1 MKDILQD
8 ENIVDYDSD
17 AVAEVGEDPEPVTS
31 ASREPSRIAPN
42 PYPERSTAQALTE
55 LRGKTTLDEP
65 IINNE
70 LDEQQQRYIE
80 ENERYRRLSQILAI
94 AEAHSDYRFKRLS
107 PDELLRK
114 FAGQPLTT

>member
-94 AEAHSDYRFKRLS
+94 AEAHSDYRF
-107 PDELLRK
+107 
-114 FAGQPLTT
+114 GPLTLISCCESSQGSP